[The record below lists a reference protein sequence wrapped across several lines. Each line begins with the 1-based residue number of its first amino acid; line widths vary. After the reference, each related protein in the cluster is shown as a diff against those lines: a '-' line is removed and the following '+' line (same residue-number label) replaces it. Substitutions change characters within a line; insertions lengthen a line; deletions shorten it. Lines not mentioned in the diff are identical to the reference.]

1 MNKFLLT
8 VLTGWSLKWG
18 FSVYCEVG
26 TEFFYTVF
34 RCVSGCRDLNPGNN
48 RRTLYRCGFYELF

>member
-18 FSVYCEVG
+18 FNVYCEVG
-26 TEFFYTVF
+26 TE
-34 RCVSGCRDLNPGNN
+34 L
-48 RRTLYRCGFYELF
+48 LYSI